1 LPTQFA
7 RLFFGAVTL
16 LILYFSY
23 EIIKPYLV
31 DIFMALVLFFTAKP
45 LHLGLT
51 KLLRGQKALASAI
64 TCLFLTIVILLP
76 LVTLI
81 SIISNQALEF
91 SSQVGKGLKDG
102 HLWQWL
108 QTKIHAM
115 ENALVHLKLPLPPEQ
130 IKLESVVQ
138 TVLTRASQFIYT
150 NAVGLVKGFTFFIL
164 DFILVIFIAFFMFLQ
179 GDDFIAELKKLSP
192 LETSYNDEILK
203 EVETTIKVTLWGTV
217 VVAFVQ
223 GALGGVGFLLF
234 GVPQPAFWGVVMIP
248 AAVIPVVGSA
258 IIWAPATLYL
268 FFTGAMTK
276 ALGLLFFCIVI
287 IGGIDN
293 LLKPLLMR
301 GTRSTPS
308 ILILFS
314 ILGGIEYF
322 GLIGFILGPLVLS
335 FLLSFLRIY
344 EKAILRT
351 APPPPEKIKPTAP
364 KDGGSMK
371 SIG

>member
-16 LILYFSY
+16 IILYFSY

-45 LHLGLT
+45 LHQWLT
-51 KLLRGQKALASAI
+51 RLLRGQKVLASAI
-64 TCLFLTIVILLP
+64 ICLFLTIVILLP
-76 LVTLI
+76 LITLV

-108 QTKIHAM
+108 QAKVHAV

-150 NAVGLVKGFTFFIL
+150 NAVGLVRGFTFFIL
-164 DFILVIFIAFFMFLQ
+164 DFILVIFITFFMFLQ
-179 GDDFIAELKKLSP
+179 GDDFISEVKKLSP
-192 LETSYNDEILK
+192 LETSYNDEILR

-234 GVPQPAFWGVVMIP
+234 GVPQPAFWGVVMVP

-258 IIWAPATLYL
+258 IIWGPATLYL
-268 FFTGAMTK
+268 FFTGAVAK
-276 ALGLLFFCIVI
+276 GLGLLFFCLII

-351 APPPPEKIKPTAP
+351 APPHPEKIKPTAP
-364 KDGGSMK
+364 KDGGPK
-371 SIG
+371 KPKT